1 MGNGV
6 AKAKTMRKKDKVIFT
21 KKCRS
26 FGTNEMSRTVKLNY
40 FGSVL
45 FSLKKKTEP
54 KTEENVVLIVLG
66 VVKIIKH
73 QSFFCEKK
81 IAKKVTN

>member
-45 FSLKKKTEP
+45 FSLRKTEP

-66 VVKIIKH
+66 VVKIIKN
-73 QSFFCEKK
+73 QSFFGEKK